1 MKTFAELHDEAKGRP
16 SGFDYLRIGLAVSV
30 VLFHLVGINYGEQ
43 AQLMAFEGKF
53 GPLAKMVVPMF
64 FGLSGFLVAGSLL
77 RSRTILGFLFLRGI
91 RIFPALAVEICVS
104 AVFLGLIFTT
114 CQTGAYLRADEFHS
128 YFLNI
133 LGDIHYRLPGV
144 FAGNPLPYR
153 VNGQLW
159 TIPYELRCYIAAA
172 VLAIFGIHRQRRW
185 FLLITVLAQMIMAER
200 ILAHGPVMEDVPG
213 NVVVVCFLCGIL
225 FYLYRDRIMHSA
237 FLAVGS
243 AVLCAVLL
251 CWRDGSYLMA
261 APAVY
266 LTCYL
271 GLLNPGRIRVIQSGD
286 YSYGIYLY
294 GFPVQ
299 QAVAALGGW
308 THQWALSF
316 VLSFPV
322 IVLVAYFSWH
332 VVESRAL
339 RARKWQSKVDAL
351 WIGLV
356 SRLPLPN
363 RLSKLGIGSKGVAET
378 SG

>member
-1 MKTFAELHDEAKGRP
+1 
-16 SGFDYLRIGLAVSV
+16 
-30 VLFHLVGINYGEQ
+30 
-43 AQLMAFEGKF
+43 
-53 GPLAKMVVPMF
+53 
-64 FGLSGFLVAGSLL
+64 
-77 RSRTILGFLFLRGI
+77 
-91 RIFPALAVEICVS
+91 
-104 AVFLGLIFTT
+104 
-114 CQTGAYLRADEFHS
+114 
-128 YFLNI
+128 
-133 LGDIHYRLPGV
+133 
-144 FAGNPLPYR
+144 
-153 VNGQLW
+153 
-159 TIPYELRCYIAAA
+159 
-172 VLAIFGIHRQRRW
+172 
-185 FLLITVLAQMIMAER
+185 LLITVLAQMIMAER